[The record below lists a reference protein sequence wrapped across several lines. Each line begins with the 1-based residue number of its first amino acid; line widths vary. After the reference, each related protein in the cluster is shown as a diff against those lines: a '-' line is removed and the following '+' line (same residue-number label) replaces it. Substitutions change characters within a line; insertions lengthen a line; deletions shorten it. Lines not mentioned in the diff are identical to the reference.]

1 MNYYKA
7 TVQYDGTNYCG
18 FQWQKDIATIQNEIN
33 VALSTLVPGKITTMS
48 ASRTDTGVHALE
60 QIVKITSEEE
70 IDCTSFLDLFNQA
83 LPPEIFCLK
92 IGLCLGSFNP
102 TQFSSSKEYRYLFS
116 NTLES
121 RGIENKYIA
130 SYPYELNIK
139 AMQEAARLIVG
150 THDFKN
156 FYSLGSNVKTTIR
169 EIMSCEL
176 TEVDPHSV
184 LLNPELFPISQ
195 DLKMCY
201 QLRIEGKGFLKHMV
215 RNLMSALWLVG
226 REKISVDEFSQL
238 LSGVTKKKRVWRVAT
253 PRGLYLYR
261 FTQNE
266 LT

>member
-7 TVQYDGTNYCG
+7 SVQYDGTNYCG
-18 FQWQKDIATIQNEIN
+18 VQWQKDIASIQKDIN

-169 EIMSCEL
+169 EIM
-176 TEVDPHSV
+176 
-184 LLNPELFPISQ
+184 
-195 DLKMCY
+195 
-201 QLRIEGKGFLKHMV
+201 
-215 RNLMSALWLVG
+215 
-226 REKISVDEFSQL
+226 
-238 LSGVTKKKRVWRVAT
+238 
-253 PRGLYLYR
+253 
-261 FTQNE
+261 
-266 LT
+266 